1 MEPINSY
8 LYTVEAN
15 LYDME
20 NKTEVLAAQV
30 KVRIGIRR
38 HILMCVGTE
47 GAPDFHR
54 EADKNNRTVM
64 VLRWIQRCV
73 WRFLIVG
80 IKTLISWDFNTCVLL
95 I

>member
-1 MEPINSY
+1 MQQ
-8 LYTVEAN
+8 
-15 LYDME
+15 E
-20 NKTEVLAAQV
+20 NELEQV
-30 KVRIGIRR
+30 APEQK
-38 HILMCVGTE
+38 
-47 GAPDFHR
+47 APDFHR

-73 WRFLIVG
+73 WRFLIVD